1 MMGSAP
7 YEDSALLFFSR
18 SEALIVDTLTSEFL
32 PSEDGSPGA
41 TEAGV
46 TTYIDMALAGFM
58 RDLQGVYRRGF
69 TALADLTSNR
79 FGTTFVDA
87 TGAQRT
93 LLMLEMSELS
103 ERAPDVFLG
112 QFFRIVREHT
122 IQGFFGDPAYGGNR
136 DTVGWKLVGFPGAQW
151 GYSHEQMQ
159 PDVDS
164 RSIPILTVRD
174 LYARIGRPND

>member
-1 MMGSAP
+1 MMVGSAFT
-7 YEDSALLFFSR
+7 EDSALLFFSR
-18 SEALIVDTLTSEFL
+18 TEARIVDALTSEFL

-46 TTYIDMALAGFM
+46 TIYIDRALAGFM

-69 TALADLTSNR
+69 AALADLTSER

-87 TGAQRT
+87 TGAQRAQ
-93 LLMLEMSELS
+93 LMLEISELS
-103 ERAPDVFLG
+103 VSEPDVFLG

-151 GYSHEQMQ
+151 GYTADQMQ
-159 PDVDS
+159 PVVDS
-164 RSIPILTVRD
+164 RSIPILTVKD
-174 LYARIGRPND
+174 LYSRIGTAL